1 MPAPSPGIV
10 QSGMMHGSHQVLR
23 KGKDLPRKTP
33 ALGGREAAEHVAIQ
47 ALSFIAGDGERL
59 GGFLAATGMGPAAI
73 RDAARDPQFLA
84 GVLDY
89 VAGNEPLLVDFAKH
103 ADLPPETI
111 MIAVQALGGAAS
123 HTNWP

>member
-1 MPAPSPGIV
+1 MY
-10 QSGMMHGSHQVLR
+10 GSHQLLR

-33 ALGGREAAEHVAIQ
+33 AFGSREAAEHVAIQ

-59 GGFLAATGMGPAAI
+59 GGFLAATGIGPAAI

-89 VAGNEPLLVDFAKH
+89 VAGNEPLLVDFAKY
-103 ADLPPETI
+103 ADLPPETV
-111 MIAVQALGGAAS
+111 MIAVQALGGAAG